1 MKVELE
7 CSLKYA
13 PLKRCLLMGKDVGG
27 SEGED
32 EANQQFPTSIKRFA
46 STKFVTLPLVSQ

>member
-32 EANQQFPTSIKRFA
+32 EANQQFPTSTERSA
-46 STKFVTLPLVSQ
+46 STKFASLHLV